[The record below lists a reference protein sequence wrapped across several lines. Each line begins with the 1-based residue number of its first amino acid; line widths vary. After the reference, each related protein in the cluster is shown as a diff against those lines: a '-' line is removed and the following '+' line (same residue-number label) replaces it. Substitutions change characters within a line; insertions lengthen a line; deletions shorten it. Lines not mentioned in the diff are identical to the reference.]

1 MPLMRA
7 LEQAVMPNITTANS
21 NKTPGRSC
29 LRRTFILLM
38 IARPFADAAV
48 CGDNG
53 EENYK
58 AIVTDPLM
66 WRYDSDS
73 RSHGCAHR
81 R

>member
-29 LRRTFILLM
+29 SRRTFIFLM
-38 IARPFADAAV
+38 IVRPFADAAV

-53 EENYK
+53 EENY
-58 AIVTDPLM
+58 
-66 WRYDSDS
+66 
-73 RSHGCAHR
+73 
-81 R
+81 